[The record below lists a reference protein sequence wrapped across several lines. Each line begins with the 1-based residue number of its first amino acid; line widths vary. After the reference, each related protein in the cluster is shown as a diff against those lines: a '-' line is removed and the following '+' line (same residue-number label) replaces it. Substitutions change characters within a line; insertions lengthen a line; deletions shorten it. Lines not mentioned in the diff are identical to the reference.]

1 MKKAIYSAAAI
12 LLILSALAFGQG
24 RLVAPQRS
32 PKLAAAQTLVVSNY
46 LQPDGLP
53 ARDALT
59 AISGVTFADSS
70 AFEILRA
77 PTALNGVSV
86 WVDDIPQPIRSVTPD
101 QVVFILNR
109 IGPQSVIRVQTQSG
123 QEFTAPVRG
132 TGFWPGVQISGEASS
147 ELNQNFIPLA
157 TYVHGQFVGPVG
169 LDPIPVGQV
178 QPTFIVLNGS
188 GWRNASQVKVRL
200 NGIECRVAGMAP
212 HPLWVGI
219 DVVTFEIPAYLAGN
233 GAMDVTVFVGN
244 RESNFARIYL
254 GEAVQ

>member
-1 MKKAIYSAAAI
+1 MRKAIYSAVTV

-24 RLVAPQRS
+24 RLAPPQRS
-32 PKLAAAQTLVVSNY
+32 PKLAAQTLTVSNY

-109 IGPQSVIRVQTQSG
+109 VGPQSVVRVRTQSG
-123 QEFTAPVRG
+123 QEFTAPLRG
-132 TGFWPGVQISGEASS
+132 TGVWPGIQISGEASS

-157 TYVHGQFVGPVG
+157 MYVHGQFVGPVG
-169 LDPIPVGQV
+169 VDPIPIGQV
-178 QPTFIVLNGS
+178 EPTFIILNGS
-188 GWRNASQVKVRL
+188 GWRNASQVRVRL
-200 NGIECRVAGMAP
+200 NGVECRVAGFAA
-212 HPLWVGI
+212 HPLWIGI

-233 GAMDVTVFVGN
+233 GGMDLTVFVGN
-244 RESNFARIYL
+244 RESNFSRIYL
-254 GEAVQ
+254 GDAIQ